1 MSGARAER
9 ARLAYRARSVS
20 TPTRDPSAQVTQRDL
35 LLAWWPLA
43 ASWLLMGLELPLVS
57 AIVARLPEAKVQLA
71 AFGGVVMPTALIIEA
86 PVIMLLSA
94 STALCRDRV
103 SYALVSRFMWRL
115 GLGFSALHTLVAW
128 SPLYDWVV
136 VPLLGVPEPVREPA
150 RMGLRMMVP
159 WTIAIAY
166 RRTQQGVL
174 IRAGDPRAVSIGT
187 AVRLLAGGAVLAAAL
202 AWPRLPGAMVGAL
215 AVTAGVVAEAL
226 FAGARVRPVIASG
239 GLPER
244 DANTP
249 ALTAAAFLRFY
260 LPLSITPVILFLG
273 FPISTAA
280 MTRMPFA
287 IESLAAW
294 PAVNG
299 LLLALRSTGFAFNEV
314 VVSMLDRP
322 GAKAALRMFA
332 SRLSFTLSGI
342 VLLASIPIFGR
353 WWFDH
358 VSALPPELLGL
369 AAAALAAG
377 VPLPAL
383 AAYQSL
389 YQGSLVHARST
400 RAVTESVALQLIV
413 SGVLLAACVTLRP
426 APGVVCAIAALTAGS
441 GMQML
446 WMWFRARQLRVA

>member
-1 MSGARAER
+1 
-9 ARLAYRARSVS
+9 
-20 TPTRDPSAQVTQRDL
+20 
-35 LLAWWPLA
+35 
-43 ASWLLMGLELPLVS
+43 
-57 AIVARLPEAKVQLA
+57 
-71 AFGGVVMPTALIIEA
+71 
-86 PVIMLLSA
+86 
-94 STALCRDRV
+94 
-103 SYALVSRFMWRL
+103 
-115 GLGFSALHTLVAW
+115 
-128 SPLYDWVV
+128 
-136 VPLLGVPEPVREPA
+136 
-150 RMGLRMMVP
+150 MVP

-187 AVRLLAGGAVLAAAL
+187 AVRLVAGGAVLAAAM

-239 GLPER
+239 ALPAL
-244 DANTP
+244 DASTP
-249 ALTAAAFLRFY
+249 PLTAAAFMRFY
-260 LPLSITPVILFLG
+260 LPLSLTPVILFLG
-273 FPISTAA
+273 FPLSTAA
-280 MTRMPFA
+280 MTRMPAA

-322 GAKAALRMFA
+322 GATSQLRRFA
-332 SRLSFTLSGI
+332 SRLSLTLTGL
-342 VLLASIPIFGR
+342 VLLVSVPWIGR

-369 AAAALAAG
+369 ATAAIAAG
-377 VPLPAL
+377 VPLPAM

-400 RAVTESVALQLIV
+400 RAITESVLLQLAM
-413 SGVLLAACVTLRP
+413 STAVLALCVATRP
-426 APGVVCAIAALTAGS
+426 GPGVVCAIAGLTAGS

-446 WMWFRARQLRVA
+446 WMWFRARRLQVA

>member
-1 MSGARAER
+1 MNPS
-9 ARLAYRARSVS
+9 
-20 TPTRDPSAQVTQRDL
+20 PRDPTASITQRDL

-94 STALCRDRV
+94 STALCRDRA

-115 GLGFSALHTLVAW
+115 GLAFSALHTLVAW

-150 RMGLRMMVP
+150 RLGLRMMVP

-187 AVRLLAGGAVLAAAL
+187 AVRLVAGGAVLAAAM

-239 GLPER
+239 ALPAL
-244 DANTP
+244 DASTP
-249 ALTAAAFLRFY
+249 PLTAAAFMRFY
-260 LPLSITPVILFLG
+260 LPLSLTPVILFLG
-273 FPISTAA
+273 FPLSTAA
-280 MTRMPFA
+280 MTRMPAA

-322 GAKAALRMFA
+322 GATSQLRRFA
-332 SRLSFTLSGI
+332 SRLSLTLTGL
-342 VLLASIPIFGR
+342 VLLVSVPWIGR

-369 AAAALAAG
+369 ATAAIAAG
-377 VPLPAL
+377 VPLPAM

-400 RAVTESVALQLIV
+400 RAITESVLLQLAM
-413 SGVLLAACVTLRP
+413 STAVLALCVATRP
-426 APGVVCAIAALTAGS
+426 GPGVVCAIAGLTAGS

-446 WMWFRARQLRVA
+446 WMWFRARRLQVA